1 MQKGE
6 AVMNK
11 YQIIHDDLLKEING
25 EKYPEN
31 TKIPSDFALMNRYH
45 VARETSRKAIAMLV
59 DEGYVMRIKGRG
71 TFVINQN
78 RYSFPISHVESYR
91 ELAARL
97 KLNERTQLNSISDS
111 TVPLAFDYATEK
123 PPNATEIVRIRYV
136 DNEPVIV
143 DRDYVLKDVV
153 PEISELSK
161 SLSLFELF
169 EQKLGLVISYAKKT
183 ITIDTA
189 NAVDR
194 RLMSLTG
201 PAAIVVIRSET
212 FLNDG
217 RVISFTESRHRADRF
232 KSVEFSRRH

>member
-1 MQKGE
+1 
-6 AVMNK
+6 MNK
-11 YQIIHDDLLKEING
+11 YQIIHDELLKKINDG
-25 EKYPEN
+25 KYPEDA
-31 TKIPSDFALMNRYH
+31 KLPSEFALMNRYH
-45 VARETSRKAIAMLV
+45 VARETSRKAVAMLV

-97 KLNERTQLNSISDS
+97 NLNERTQLDAISDKD
-111 TVPLAFDYATEK
+111 VPLVFDYGEQV
-123 PPNATEIVRIRYV
+123 PLPATEIVRIRYL
-136 DNEPVIV
+136 DNEPVII

-153 PEISELSK
+153 PEIKSLSA

-183 ITIDTA
+183 ITIETA
-189 NAVDR
+189 NTLDR
-194 RLMSLTG
+194 QLMSLTE
-201 PAAIVVIRSET
+201 PMSIVVIRSET

-217 RVISFTESRHRADRF
+217 RIISFTESRHRGDRF

>member
-1 MQKGE
+1 
-6 AVMNK
+6 MNK
-11 YQIIHDDLLKEING
+11 YQIIHDELLKQINDG
-25 EKYPEN
+25 KYPED
-31 TKIPSDFALMNRYH
+31 TKLPSDFALMNRYH
-45 VARETSRKAIAMLV
+45 VARETSRKAVAMLV

-97 KLNERTQLNSISDS
+97 NFNERTQLDAISDKD
-111 TVPLAFDYATEK
+111 VPLVFDYGGQM
-123 PPNATEIVRIRYV
+123 PLPATEIVRIRYL
-136 DNEPVIV
+136 DNEPVII

-153 PEISELSK
+153 PEIKSLST

-183 ITIDTA
+183 ITIETA
-189 NAVDR
+189 NTLDR
-194 RLMSLTG
+194 QLMSLTE
-201 PAAIVVIRSET
+201 PMSIVVIRSET

-217 RVISFTESRHRADRF
+217 RIVSFTESRHRGDRF